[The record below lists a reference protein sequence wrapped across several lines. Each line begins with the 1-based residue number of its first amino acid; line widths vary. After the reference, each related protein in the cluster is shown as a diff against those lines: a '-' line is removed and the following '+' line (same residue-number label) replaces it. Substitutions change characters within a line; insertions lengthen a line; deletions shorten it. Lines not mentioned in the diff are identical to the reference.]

1 MFTLIFDH
9 EYGALNN
16 YVMAPLG
23 IEKIRWLRDPA
34 FVMPS
39 IIIVG
44 LWKYTGIN
52 TLYFLVGLQNI
63 PTEIREA
70 ALIDGASPVQRF
82 VHVTLPM
89 LKPILTF
96 GFGALSDS
104 LLVHHGVPECS
115 VRIRVNDRI
124 YDSDHHFCALIAP
137 DEADGNIQRGTMMQ
151 FPTRSWVLSRGWSVF
166 TYLLLFVGL
175 VIATFPFLNLSHSD
189 YNFPAEHITASRIV
203 INLLACSAAAYAFA
217 KYRFPFKNLLFLLVI
232 GFLMIPPQI
241 TVVPL
246 FLLMNGFGW
255 LDTLYAVTLPGAF
268 TAFGVFFLRQVMV
281 ASVPTEILE
290 SARMDGASEYRTF
303 FQLVLRLP
311 AVSSGLIV
319 LMTLTFVNTWNEY
332 FWPVVALRSSEK
344 FTLPVGLATL
354 VGMYRVEYGMLM
366 AGGFMA
372 VLPIILIFLIG
383 RKAFIQ
389 GFTAGA
395 VKG

>member
-1 MFTLIFDH
+1 M
-9 EYGALNN
+9 E
-16 YVMAPLG
+16 
-23 IEKIRWLRDPA
+23 
-34 FVMPS
+34 
-39 IIIVG
+39 
-44 LWKYTGIN
+44 
-52 TLYFLVGLQNI
+52 
-63 PTEIREA
+63 
-70 ALIDGASPVQRF
+70 
-82 VHVTLPM
+82 
-89 LKPILTF
+89 
-96 GFGALSDS
+96 
-104 LLVHHGVPECS
+104 
-115 VRIRVNDRI
+115 
-124 YDSDHHFCALIAP
+124 
-137 DEADGNIQRGTMMQ
+137 
-151 FPTRSWVLSRGWSVF
+151 FPTRHWVFSRVWSVF

-175 VIATFPFLNLSHSD
+175 VIATFPFIWMFVSSFKPNAEIYRIPITIFPQSASLDNYQVLLSGERIPFIRQFANSVI
-189 YNFPAEHITASRIV
+189 ITASRIV

-255 LDTLYAVTLPGAF
+255 LDTLYAVALPGAF

-281 ASVPTEILE
+281 GSVPMEILE

-303 FQLVLRLP
+303 FQIVLRLP

-372 VLPIILIFLIG
+372 VLPIILLFVIG
-383 RKAFIQ
+383 RKTFIQ